1 MAKKSAL
8 KGRPAWQENVNYC
21 LIFSEVAILATLRG
35 G

>member
-8 KGRPAWQENVNYC
+8 NERPVRQENVNYC
-21 LIFSEVAILATLRG
+21 LMFSEVAILATLRG